1 MEFCRSLGSYSM
13 FLVDRKGL
21 GLLCTLLQ
29 KPARVAMGYELY
41 ILKGYQFPT
50 PNFPRD
56 LDSSPP
62 QTLRHL

>member
-1 MEFCRSLGSYSM
+1 M